1 MSCAM
6 VLLPEPDGPINPEVN
21 LYSKDGFPAPPRRS
35 VPIFRGRPEAKPT
48 TFAWLYGGCI
58 GQ

>member
-1 MSCAM
+1 M

-21 LYSKDGFPAPPRRS
+21 LYSKAGFPAPPRRS